1 MTTRA
6 LKRLLG
12 LPNLYVSLMKSI
24 DFVNT
29 LARAKMELA
38 GDADSTRSAEFFVQ
52 LALRTFIQKLNNEAF
67 NEFNELV
74 N

>member
-1 MTTRA
+1 MAARA

-24 DFVNT
+24 DSVNMP
-29 LARAKMELA
+29 ARAKKELA

-52 LALRTFIQKLNNEAF
+52 LALRTFI
-67 NEFNELV
+67 
-74 N
+74 